1 MLFLKGFEVKCKIK
15 FIDISTVFE
24 IFALVFDPG
33 KVLRHTFLDGLAH
46 LWVFEGF
53 VNYGAESGT
62 RVGDKTMDEVMEI
75 LVIYYTLHFFSHS
88 LHVRQQL
95 FKVVLE
101 LNFGRLK
108 LETQALVIHVV
119 VFKSDCSLNWIFL

>member
-1 MLFLKGFEVKCKIK
+1 
-15 FIDISTVFE
+15 
-24 IFALVFDPG
+24 
-33 KVLRHTFLDGLAH
+33 
-46 LWVFEGF
+46 
-53 VNYGAESGT
+53 
-62 RVGDKTMDEVMEI
+62 MDEVMEI

-119 VFKSDCSLNWIFL
+119 VFKSDCSLN